1 MMSGDR
7 TGASNPGKLAFCFG
21 DFLMSEVRFGV
32 GDISYGRR
40 MSLDTP
46 RETFSLDTTQCRD
59 LDNYLHTAF
68 PALGRAPM
76 DVRRAWRARCS
87 DPAMKLVLVALVCH
101 VDPIEPGGR
110 VDVSLSEL
118 TEWSELSAEYVV
130 EALAGLRAL
139 NLIRPAVHGHDMDG
153 ELMSIEINPEVLR

>member
-1 MMSGDR
+1 
-7 TGASNPGKLAFCFG
+7 
-21 DFLMSEVRFGV
+21 
-32 GDISYGRR
+32 
-40 MSLDTP
+40 
-46 RETFSLDTTQCRD
+46 
-59 LDNYLHTAF
+59 
-68 PALGRAPM
+68 
-76 DVRRAWRARCS
+76 
-87 DPAMKLVLVALVCH
+87 MKLVLVALVCH

-118 TEWSELSAEYVV
+118 SEWSELSAEYVV

>member
-1 MMSGDR
+1 MMSSDR
-7 TGASNPGKLAFCFG
+7 TGASDPGKLAFRFG

-46 RETFSLDTTQCRD
+46 RETFSLDATQCRD

-76 DVRRAWRARCS
+76 DARRAWTALLGSRDEARAGRLGMPCRS
-87 DPAMKLVLVALVCH
+87 GRTGRACGR
-101 VDPIEPGGR
+101 EP
-110 VDVSLSEL
+110 
-118 TEWSELSAEYVV
+118 
-130 EALAGLRAL
+130 
-139 NLIRPAVHGHDMDG
+139 
-153 ELMSIEINPEVLR
+153 